1 MQRRQE
7 LLNAKPIFDLPEN
20 IRLIQG
26 DFREMGKEI
35 PDNSEDLILT
45 DPPYEE
51 ISLPLY
57 RDLGLFANR
66 VLKEGG
72 SLIALAGHFALLRS
86 GNLIA
91 ESGLKY
97 IHTMALIHGGGSSML
112 YPYHIRV
119 KWKPILWYVKGTK
132 PNTQNIIEDVIN
144 SEPPDKSMHEWAQ
157 SIVEAEHIIKGL
169 TVGENQI
176 VLDPFMGAGTFGTAA
191 LKLNRKFI
199 GIEIDKERFK
209 VAEANI
215 SKTCELYF
223 TKAFT
228 K

>member
-1 MQRRQE
+1 
-7 LLNAKPIFDLPEN
+7 
-20 IRLIQG
+20 
-26 DFREMGKEI
+26 MGI
-35 PDNSEDLILT
+35 
-45 DPPYEE
+45 
-51 ISLPLY
+51 
-57 RDLGLFANR
+57 FANR

-72 SLIALAGHFALLRS
+72 SLITLAGHFALLRS

-112 YPYHIRV
+112 FPYHIRV

-157 SIVEAEHIIKGL
+157 STVEAEHIINGL
-169 TVGENQI
+169 TVGKNQI

-199 GIEIDKERFK
+199 GIEIDPERFK
-209 VAEANI
+209 VAESNI
-215 SKTCELYF
+215 SKTYELYF